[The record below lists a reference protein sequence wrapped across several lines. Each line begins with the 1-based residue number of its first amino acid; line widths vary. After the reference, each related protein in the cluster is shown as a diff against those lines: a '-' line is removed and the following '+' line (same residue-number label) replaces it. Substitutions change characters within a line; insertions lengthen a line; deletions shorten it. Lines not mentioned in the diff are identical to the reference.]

1 MRVFRL
7 WPLVLLALAG
17 CQWVP
22 AVPGV
27 HVRKIDI
34 QQGNAI
40 TPEMLSK
47 LRLGMT
53 RSQVRFALGTP
64 LLVDPFRTDRWDY
77 VYSFETGGRVVER
90 RHVTVIFEAERLKRV
105 EGDVPPEIL
114 TQINSGIAAST
125 PILPPPA
132 AGAAPPPAAGPV
144 VAPPA
149 TGDEARPAPPDA
161 PPPTQGDGAKP
172 PPSDPAPESNL
183 VSGSAGAS
191 PEARPLPETPVPE
204 KPPAEKPAAP
214 APQSPPQEQ
223 GFFGRMLETLGF

>member
-1 MRVFRL
+1 MRVFRF
-7 WPLVLLALAG
+7 WPLALLALAG

-90 RHVTVIFEAERLKRV
+90 RHVSVIFEAERLKRV
-105 EGDVPPEIL
+105 EGDVPPDIL
-114 TQINSGIAAST
+114 AQINSGIAAST
-125 PILPPPA
+125 PVLPPTVP
-132 AGAAPPPAAGPV
+132 GAAPVPAAGPV
-144 VAPPA
+144 VAPSA
-149 TGDEARPAPPDA
+149 AGEGARPAPPEA
-161 PPPTQGDGAKP
+161 PPAPSDGAKP
-172 PPSDPAPESNL
+172 PPAEPASGSNL
-183 VSGSAGAS
+183 ISGGAGAS
-191 PEARPLPETPVPE
+191 PEPLADSPAAA
-204 KPPAEKPAAP
+204 KPPAEKPAVP
-214 APQSPPQEQ
+214 APPPQEQ